1 MDFSLSS
8 MNVLTTVI
16 KSLRKKYNKL
26 LTLYAAPC
34 FSKPAESP
42 PAMSRS
48 WAPGWGGNPAAAC
61 PGDAGRAASPVPPTR
76 DVTRGWDHPAP
87 WPWHL
92 LPSSSQHEAQKAPF
106 LTDPR

>member
-34 FSKPAESP
+34 FSKPSKSHSAVRCSLGRTSGEENLPLPALAARDGVEVLSP
-42 PAMSRS
+42 P
-48 WAPGWGGNPAAAC
+48 P
-61 PGDAGRAASPVPPTR
+61 R
-76 DVTRGWDHPAP
+76 DVTRGWDHPTATAP
-87 WPWHL
+87 RA
-92 LPSSSQHEAQKAPF
+92 QHATARGQKAP
-106 LTDPR
+106 LS